1 MAVKKATVDA
11 TMAKVEAAKAA
22 APAKEEV
29 KKAAAPAK
37 KAAPAK
43 AAAPAKKE
51 EPAKKAAAP
60 AKKAEPAKKAAAP
73 AKKAPAKKAA
83 PAKATA
89 PKAVKLF
96 VEYQGGQVSTQ
107 DIAARIF
114 QIPPWFS
121 ACIGRMRHRYWKCVA
136 FSICCRGKRRR
147 SFCALLPDLS
157 GNYGAP
163 GFNNGVCSRTCEP
176 QECGAWIQGTRKAR
190 QQMAYPRLVCH
201 GWMLSADDVLHNRI
215 RLDAFLFL

>member
-29 KKAAAPAK
+29 K

-73 AKKAPAKKAA
+73 AKKAPAKKAT

-107 DIAARIF
+107 DIAAKAAEASGKKAIKELNVYY
-114 QIPPWFS
+114 QPETNMVYYTADGTEGSFS
-121 ACIGRMRHRYWKCVA
+121 
-136 FSICCRGKRRR
+136 
-147 SFCALLPDLS
+147 L
-157 GNYGAP
+157 
-163 GFNNGVCSRTCEP
+163 
-176 QECGAWIQGTRKAR
+176 
-190 QQMAYPRLVCH
+190 
-201 GWMLSADDVLHNRI
+201 
-215 RLDAFLFL
+215 

>member
-60 AKKAEPAKKAAAP
+60 AKKAEPAKKAP
-73 AKKAPAKKAA
+73 AKKAT

-107 DIAARIF
+107 DIAAKAAEASGKKAIKELNVYY
-114 QIPPWFS
+114 QPETNMVYYTADGTEGSFS
-121 ACIGRMRHRYWKCVA
+121 
-136 FSICCRGKRRR
+136 
-147 SFCALLPDLS
+147 L
-157 GNYGAP
+157 
-163 GFNNGVCSRTCEP
+163 
-176 QECGAWIQGTRKAR
+176 
-190 QQMAYPRLVCH
+190 
-201 GWMLSADDVLHNRI
+201 
-215 RLDAFLFL
+215 

>member
-29 KKAAAPAK
+29 KKAAPAK
-37 KAAPAK
+37 K

-96 VEYQGGQVSTQ
+96 VEYQGGQVSTE
-107 DIAARIF
+107 DIAAKAAEASGKKAIKELNVYY
-114 QIPPWFS
+114 QPETNMVYYTADGTEGSFS
-121 ACIGRMRHRYWKCVA
+121 
-136 FSICCRGKRRR
+136 
-147 SFCALLPDLS
+147 L
-157 GNYGAP
+157 
-163 GFNNGVCSRTCEP
+163 
-176 QECGAWIQGTRKAR
+176 
-190 QQMAYPRLVCH
+190 
-201 GWMLSADDVLHNRI
+201 
-215 RLDAFLFL
+215 

>member
-51 EPAKKAAAP
+51 EPAKKAAA
-60 AKKAEPAKKAAAP
+60 
-73 AKKAPAKKAA
+73 
-83 PAKATA
+83 AKATA

-107 DIAARIF
+107 DIAAKAAEASGKKAIKELNVYY
-114 QIPPWFS
+114 QPETNMVYYTADGTEGSFS
-121 ACIGRMRHRYWKCVA
+121 
-136 FSICCRGKRRR
+136 
-147 SFCALLPDLS
+147 L
-157 GNYGAP
+157 
-163 GFNNGVCSRTCEP
+163 
-176 QECGAWIQGTRKAR
+176 
-190 QQMAYPRLVCH
+190 
-201 GWMLSADDVLHNRI
+201 
-215 RLDAFLFL
+215 

>member
-73 AKKAPAKKAA
+73 AKKEEPAKKAA

-89 PKAVKLF
+89 PKAVKFF

-107 DIAARIF
+107 DIAAKAAEASGKKAIKELNVYY
-114 QIPPWFS
+114 QPETNMVYYTADGTEGSFS
-121 ACIGRMRHRYWKCVA
+121 
-136 FSICCRGKRRR
+136 
-147 SFCALLPDLS
+147 L
-157 GNYGAP
+157 
-163 GFNNGVCSRTCEP
+163 
-176 QECGAWIQGTRKAR
+176 
-190 QQMAYPRLVCH
+190 
-201 GWMLSADDVLHNRI
+201 
-215 RLDAFLFL
+215 

>member
-29 KKAAAPAK
+29 KKAAAPVK
-37 KAAPAK
+37 KAAPAMV
-43 AAAPAKKE
+43 
-51 EPAKKAAAP
+51 
-60 AKKAEPAKKAAAP
+60 AAP

-107 DIAARIF
+107 DIAAKAAEASGKKAIKELNVYY
-114 QIPPWFS
+114 QPETNMVYYTADGTEGSFS
-121 ACIGRMRHRYWKCVA
+121 
-136 FSICCRGKRRR
+136 
-147 SFCALLPDLS
+147 L
-157 GNYGAP
+157 
-163 GFNNGVCSRTCEP
+163 
-176 QECGAWIQGTRKAR
+176 
-190 QQMAYPRLVCH
+190 
-201 GWMLSADDVLHNRI
+201 
-215 RLDAFLFL
+215 

>member
-60 AKKAEPAKKAAAP
+60 AKKAEPAKKA
-73 AKKAPAKKAA
+73 PAKKAA

-107 DIAARIF
+107 DIAAKAAEASGKKAIKELNVYY
-114 QIPPWFS
+114 QPETNMVYYTADGTEGSFS
-121 ACIGRMRHRYWKCVA
+121 
-136 FSICCRGKRRR
+136 
-147 SFCALLPDLS
+147 L
-157 GNYGAP
+157 
-163 GFNNGVCSRTCEP
+163 
-176 QECGAWIQGTRKAR
+176 
-190 QQMAYPRLVCH
+190 
-201 GWMLSADDVLHNRI
+201 
-215 RLDAFLFL
+215 

>member
-43 AAAPAKKE
+43 AAAPAKK
-51 EPAKKAAAP
+51 AP
-60 AKKAEPAKKAAAP
+60 AKKAT
-73 AKKAPAKKAA
+73 

-107 DIAARIF
+107 DIAAKAAEASGKKTIKELNVYY
-114 QIPPWFS
+114 QPETNMVYYTADGTEGSFS
-121 ACIGRMRHRYWKCVA
+121 
-136 FSICCRGKRRR
+136 
-147 SFCALLPDLS
+147 L
-157 GNYGAP
+157 
-163 GFNNGVCSRTCEP
+163 
-176 QECGAWIQGTRKAR
+176 
-190 QQMAYPRLVCH
+190 
-201 GWMLSADDVLHNRI
+201 
-215 RLDAFLFL
+215 

>member
-29 KKAAAPAK
+29 KKAAPAK
-37 KAAPAK
+37 KAEPAKK
-43 AAAPAKKE
+43 AAAPAKE
-51 EPAKKAAAP
+51 EVKKAAP

-96 VEYQGGQVSTQ
+96 VEYQGGQVSTE
-107 DIAARIF
+107 DIAAKAAEASGKKAIKELNVYY
-114 QIPPWFS
+114 QPETNMVYYTADGTEGSFS
-121 ACIGRMRHRYWKCVA
+121 
-136 FSICCRGKRRR
+136 
-147 SFCALLPDLS
+147 L
-157 GNYGAP
+157 
-163 GFNNGVCSRTCEP
+163 
-176 QECGAWIQGTRKAR
+176 
-190 QQMAYPRLVCH
+190 
-201 GWMLSADDVLHNRI
+201 
-215 RLDAFLFL
+215 

>member
-1 MAVKKATVDA
+1 MSTNEIKDNIVILKNIHTNFTEEWIMAVKKATVDA

-29 KKAAAPAK
+29 KKAVAPAK
-37 KAAPAK
+37 KAAAT
-43 AAAPAKKE
+43 AKKE

-96 VEYQGGQVSTQ
+96 VEYQGGQVSTE
-107 DIAARIF
+107 DIAAKAAEASGKKAIKELNVYY
-114 QIPPWFS
+114 QPETNMVYYTADGTEGSFS
-121 ACIGRMRHRYWKCVA
+121 
-136 FSICCRGKRRR
+136 
-147 SFCALLPDLS
+147 L
-157 GNYGAP
+157 
-163 GFNNGVCSRTCEP
+163 
-176 QECGAWIQGTRKAR
+176 
-190 QQMAYPRLVCH
+190 
-201 GWMLSADDVLHNRI
+201 
-215 RLDAFLFL
+215 

>member
-22 APAKEEV
+22 APAK
-29 KKAAAPAK
+29 

-51 EPAKKAAAP
+51 
-60 AKKAEPAKKAAAP
+60 EPAKKAAAP

-107 DIAARIF
+107 DIAAKAAEASGKKAIKELNVYY
-114 QIPPWFS
+114 QPETNMVYYTADGTEGSFS
-121 ACIGRMRHRYWKCVA
+121 
-136 FSICCRGKRRR
+136 
-147 SFCALLPDLS
+147 L
-157 GNYGAP
+157 
-163 GFNNGVCSRTCEP
+163 
-176 QECGAWIQGTRKAR
+176 
-190 QQMAYPRLVCH
+190 
-201 GWMLSADDVLHNRI
+201 
-215 RLDAFLFL
+215 

>member
-43 AAAPAKKE
+43 AAAPAKK
-51 EPAKKAAAP
+51 AAAP

-73 AKKAPAKKAA
+73 AKKAPAKKAT

-107 DIAARIF
+107 DIAAKAAEASGKKAIKELNVYY
-114 QIPPWFS
+114 QPETNMVYYTADGTEGSFS
-121 ACIGRMRHRYWKCVA
+121 
-136 FSICCRGKRRR
+136 
-147 SFCALLPDLS
+147 L
-157 GNYGAP
+157 
-163 GFNNGVCSRTCEP
+163 
-176 QECGAWIQGTRKAR
+176 
-190 QQMAYPRLVCH
+190 
-201 GWMLSADDVLHNRI
+201 
-215 RLDAFLFL
+215 

>member
-22 APAKEEV
+22 APAKEEA

-73 AKKAPAKKAA
+73 AK
-83 PAKATA
+83 ATA

-96 VEYQGGQVSTQ
+96 VEYQGGQVSTE
-107 DIAARIF
+107 DIAAKAAEASGKKAIKELNVYY
-114 QIPPWFS
+114 QPETNMVYYTADGTEGSFS
-121 ACIGRMRHRYWKCVA
+121 
-136 FSICCRGKRRR
+136 
-147 SFCALLPDLS
+147 L
-157 GNYGAP
+157 
-163 GFNNGVCSRTCEP
+163 
-176 QECGAWIQGTRKAR
+176 
-190 QQMAYPRLVCH
+190 
-201 GWMLSADDVLHNRI
+201 
-215 RLDAFLFL
+215 

>member
-37 KAAPAK
+37 KAA
-43 AAAPAKKE
+43 
-51 EPAKKAAAP
+51 
-60 AKKAEPAKKAAAP
+60 AP
-73 AKKAPAKKAA
+73 AKKAPAKKAT

-107 DIAARIF
+107 DIAAKAAEASGKKAIKELNVYY
-114 QIPPWFS
+114 QPETNMVYYTADGTEGSFS
-121 ACIGRMRHRYWKCVA
+121 
-136 FSICCRGKRRR
+136 
-147 SFCALLPDLS
+147 L
-157 GNYGAP
+157 
-163 GFNNGVCSRTCEP
+163 
-176 QECGAWIQGTRKAR
+176 
-190 QQMAYPRLVCH
+190 
-201 GWMLSADDVLHNRI
+201 
-215 RLDAFLFL
+215 

>member
-29 KKAAAPAK
+29 KKAAA
-37 KAAPAK
+37 
-43 AAAPAKKE
+43 
-51 EPAKKAAAP
+51 
-60 AKKAEPAKKAAAP
+60 PAKKAAAP

-107 DIAARIF
+107 DIAAKAAEASGKKAIKELNVYY
-114 QIPPWFS
+114 QPETNMVYYTADGTEGSFS
-121 ACIGRMRHRYWKCVA
+121 
-136 FSICCRGKRRR
+136 
-147 SFCALLPDLS
+147 L
-157 GNYGAP
+157 
-163 GFNNGVCSRTCEP
+163 
-176 QECGAWIQGTRKAR
+176 
-190 QQMAYPRLVCH
+190 
-201 GWMLSADDVLHNRI
+201 
-215 RLDAFLFL
+215 

>member
-29 KKAAAPAK
+29 KKAAA
-37 KAAPAK
+37 
-43 AAAPAKKE
+43 
-51 EPAKKAAAP
+51 PAKKAAAP

-96 VEYQGGQVSTQ
+96 VEYQGGQVSTE
-107 DIAARIF
+107 DIAEKAAEASGKKAIKELNVYY
-114 QIPPWFS
+114 QPETNMVYYTADGTEGSFS
-121 ACIGRMRHRYWKCVA
+121 
-136 FSICCRGKRRR
+136 
-147 SFCALLPDLS
+147 L
-157 GNYGAP
+157 
-163 GFNNGVCSRTCEP
+163 
-176 QECGAWIQGTRKAR
+176 
-190 QQMAYPRLVCH
+190 
-201 GWMLSADDVLHNRI
+201 
-215 RLDAFLFL
+215 

>member
-43 AAAPAKKE
+43 AVAPAKKE

-60 AKKAEPAKKAAAP
+60 AKKAEPAKKAT
-73 AKKAPAKKAA
+73 

-107 DIAARIF
+107 DIAAKAAEASGKKAIKELNVYY
-114 QIPPWFS
+114 QPETNMVYYTADGTEGSFS
-121 ACIGRMRHRYWKCVA
+121 
-136 FSICCRGKRRR
+136 
-147 SFCALLPDLS
+147 L
-157 GNYGAP
+157 
-163 GFNNGVCSRTCEP
+163 
-176 QECGAWIQGTRKAR
+176 
-190 QQMAYPRLVCH
+190 
-201 GWMLSADDVLHNRI
+201 
-215 RLDAFLFL
+215 